1 MENVTALMKI
11 RLLKRYPPEPFTI
24 KILKS
29 EYRIFAVRGPRGV
42 TKSPGARHRE
52 QSYDLAAEG
61 TDNDA
66 IYLERAI
73 SREKDPELRK
83 ALEDLDDFLFGY

>member
-1 MENVTALMKI
+1 MTHNSAKSRRLQALVE
-11 RLLKRYPPEPFTI
+11 L
-24 KILKS
+24 
-29 EYRIFAVRGPRGV
+29 
-42 TKSPGARHRE
+42 
-52 QSYDLAAEG
+52 SYDIAAEG

>member
-1 MENVTALMKI
+1 MNEYSRIVIENYCMTHNSAKSRRLQALVE
-11 RLLKRYPPEPFTI
+11 L
-24 KILKS
+24 
-29 EYRIFAVRGPRGV
+29 
-42 TKSPGARHRE
+42 
-52 QSYDLAAEG
+52 SYDIAAEG

-83 ALEDLDDFLFGY
+83 ALEDLDVFLFGC

>member
-1 MENVTALMKI
+1 MDEYSRIVIEKYCMTHNSAKSRRLQALVD
-11 RLLKRYPPEPFTI
+11 L
-24 KILKS
+24 
-29 EYRIFAVRGPRGV
+29 
-42 TKSPGARHRE
+42 
-52 QSYDLAAEG
+52 SYDPTAEG

-83 ALEDLDDFLFGY
+83 ALDDFLFGC

>member
-1 MENVTALMKI
+1 MNEYSRIVIENYCMTHKSAKSRRLQALVE
-11 RLLKRYPPEPFTI
+11 L
-24 KILKS
+24 
-29 EYRIFAVRGPRGV
+29 
-42 TKSPGARHRE
+42 
-52 QSYDLAAEG
+52 SYDLDAEG

-73 SREKDPELRK
+73 SQEKDPELRK

>member
-1 MENVTALMKI
+1 MNEYSRIVIENYCMTHNSAKSR
-11 RLLKRYPPEPFTI
+11 RLQTLVE
-24 KILKS
+24 L
-29 EYRIFAVRGPRGV
+29 
-42 TKSPGARHRE
+42 
-52 QSYDLAAEG
+52 SYDPAAEG

-83 ALEDLDDFLFGY
+83 ALEDLDDFLFGC

>member
-1 MENVTALMKI
+1 MNEYSRIVIEDYCMTHNSAKSRRLKALVE
-11 RLLKRYPPEPFTI
+11 L
-24 KILKS
+24 
-29 EYRIFAVRGPRGV
+29 
-42 TKSPGARHRE
+42 
-52 QSYDLAAEG
+52 SYDLAAEG

-83 ALEDLDDFLFGY
+83 ALG

>member
-1 MENVTALMKI
+1 MVSDAVIIEFYK
-11 RLLKRYPPEPFTI
+11 EQTI
-24 KILKS
+24 ADFGGI
-29 EYRIFAVRGPRGV
+29 I
-42 TKSPGARHRE
+42 
-52 QSYDLAAEG
+52 AAEG

-83 ALEDLDDFLFGY
+83 ALR

>member
-1 MENVTALMKI
+1 MVEL
-11 RLLKRYPPEPFTI
+11 
-24 KILKS
+24 
-29 EYRIFAVRGPRGV
+29 
-42 TKSPGARHRE
+42 
-52 QSYDLAAEG
+52 SYDIAAEG

-83 ALEDLDDFLFGY
+83 ALG

>member
-1 MENVTALMKI
+1 MMKTVEHVNEYSRIVIENYCMTNN
-11 RLLKRYPPEPFTI
+11 
-24 KILKS
+24 S
-29 EYRIFAVRGPRGV
+29 
-42 TKSPGARHRE
+42 TKSRRLQALVE
-52 QSYDLAAEG
+52 LSYDIAAEG

-83 ALEDLDDFLFGY
+83 ALG

>member
-1 MENVTALMKI
+1 MNEYSRIVIENYRMTHNSAKSRRLKALVE
-11 RLLKRYPPEPFTI
+11 L
-24 KILKS
+24 
-29 EYRIFAVRGPRGV
+29 
-42 TKSPGARHRE
+42 
-52 QSYDLAAEG
+52 SYDLAAEG

-83 ALEDLDDFLFGY
+83 ALG

>member
-1 MENVTALMKI
+1 MNEYSRIVIEDYCMTHNSAKSRRLQALVD
-11 RLLKRYPPEPFTI
+11 L
-24 KILKS
+24 
-29 EYRIFAVRGPRGV
+29 
-42 TKSPGARHRE
+42 
-52 QSYDLAAEG
+52 SYDPAAEG

-83 ALEDLDDFLFGY
+83 ALDGTGKPG

>member
-1 MENVTALMKI
+1 MDEYSRIVIEKYCMTHNSAKSRRLQALVD
-11 RLLKRYPPEPFTI
+11 L
-24 KILKS
+24 
-29 EYRIFAVRGPRGV
+29 
-42 TKSPGARHRE
+42 
-52 QSYDLAAEG
+52 SYDPTAEG

-83 ALEDLDDFLFGY
+83 ALDDFLFGY

>member
-1 MENVTALMKI
+1 MDEYSRIVIEKYCMTHNSAKSRRLQALVE
-11 RLLKRYPPEPFTI
+11 L
-24 KILKS
+24 
-29 EYRIFAVRGPRGV
+29 
-42 TKSPGARHRE
+42 
-52 QSYDLAAEG
+52 SYDLEAEG

-83 ALEDLDDFLFGY
+83 ALEDLDDFMFGY